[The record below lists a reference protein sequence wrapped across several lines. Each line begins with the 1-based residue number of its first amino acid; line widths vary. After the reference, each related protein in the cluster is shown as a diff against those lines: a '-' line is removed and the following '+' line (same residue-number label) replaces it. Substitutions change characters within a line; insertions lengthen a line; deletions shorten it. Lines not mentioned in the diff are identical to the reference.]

1 MISGLG
7 GLIARVRS
15 LFNGA
20 RNDKLDAEMHAEFAH
35 HIELRAADL
44 VNTGLTPD
52 EAKRQAR
59 VEFGGTYNHKEAG
72 RAARGLRWFDAF
84 RISWLDVKLGA
95 RMVRRYPGLTIV
107 AGLAMGVAIAI
118 GAGVMGVIALVN
130 DPKIPLHEGERIVG
144 IQVWHSSWNNAERRI
159 AYDLAAWKSELKAVR
174 DIGAFRSAVRAV
186 GANDGRAEPGRGAEM
201 SASGFRVARVE
212 PLLGRYLLDDDERPG
227 APLVVVLGHEIWSG
241 RFASDSAIIGR
252 HVKIG
257 GVPHMVVGVMPAGFA
272 WPINYNM
279 WLPLRLEASVQPR
292 QGPVLYAFGRL
303 DAGASLEEAATELAA
318 VGERIAKA
326 SPETHRRLRAWILP
340 FALSW
345 FELDSPETVLVQR
358 AAQAAVTMLLIII
371 CVNIAILVY
380 ARTATR
386 QGEIAVRS
394 ALGASRS
401 RIVTQL
407 VGEAMVLAAIGAA
420 VGLTLISI
428 IAGRMDTILSETG
441 ASTVIPFWFKVGVS
455 PATIGF
461 LVGLAVLAA
470 LIIGVVPALQVTGRR
485 VQASLQRLA
494 GGGGHASLRMG
505 TMWTS
510 LVIVEVALTVAI
522 MPSSAFMASR
532 SLEAMM
538 TGPGF
543 PAEEILMAEL
553 SVNREQNEAGPREE
567 DSLYTRRATQL
578 RYEVM
583 RRLQAD
589 PNVAAVSFSAGIP
602 GSESSG
608 RIELDT
614 VPVKFESGSSGGGG
628 SWSRWGGGMEQV
640 RFAAVDAA
648 FFDALDVAPIMGRT
662 FTAADA
668 VPHANVAV
676 VNRTFAD
683 SQFSGTNPIGRKFRE
698 LGNPGMGPEPE
709 YRGPWQEIVGVVPDV
724 PALVDYERPRGVW
737 YAPTRTIEP
746 ATLLIHV
753 RGMHPA
759 AFVTRLRVMTA
770 SVDEGMFLRR
780 VQPLDEGLWKTH
792 LPMRLLTSALIAVAL
807 SVLVLS
813 AAGLYALMS
822 VIVTQRRRE
831 IGIRMA
837 LGADRGRVL
846 RSIFSR
852 AALQVGAGIAL
863 GTAMAVL
870 VLQGAGGEMRG
881 FNAFVI
887 LPAAALFMLAV
898 GVLAALGPARRGLA
912 IQPSVVL
919 KED

>member
-1 MISGLG
+1 MITEL
-7 GLIARVRS
+7 LARFRS
-15 LFNGA
+15 LFSGM
-20 RNDKLDAEMHAEFAH
+20 RNDRLDAEMHAEFAH

-44 VNTGLTPD
+44 VKARHTPD
-52 EAKRQAR
+52 EALRLAR
-59 VEFGGTYNHKEAG
+59 AEFGSTYNYKEAG
-72 RAARGLRWFDAF
+72 REARGLRWFDAF
-84 RISWLDVKLGA
+84 RISWLDVRLGA

-107 AGLAMGVAIAI
+107 AGLAMGVAIAL
-118 GAGVMGVIALVN
+118 GAGVMGVIALMN
-130 DPKIPLHEGERIVG
+130 DPKIPLDEGERIVG
-144 IQVWHSSWNNAERRI
+144 IQVWGLLSNNPERRI
-159 AYDLAAWKSELKAVR
+159 AYDLAAWKSELKTVR

-227 APLVVVLGHEIWSG
+227 GPLVVVLGHEIWSG
-241 RFASDSAIIGR
+241 RFASDSAIVGR
-252 HVKIG
+252 QVKIG
-257 GVPHMVVGVMPAGFA
+257 GVPHIVVGVMPEGFA
-272 WPINYNM
+272 WPINNNM
-279 WLPLRLEASVQPR
+279 WLPLRLDASVEPR
-292 QGPVLYAFGRL
+292 RGPVLYAFGRL
-303 DAGASLEEAATELAA
+303 DAGASLEEATTEVAA
-318 VGERIAKA
+318 LGERIAKA
-326 SPETHRRLRAWILP
+326 SPETHQRLRARILP
-340 FALSW
+340 FAQSW

-401 RIVTQL
+401 RIVAQL
-407 VGEAMVLAAIGAA
+407 VGEAMVLAGIGAA
-420 VGLTLISI
+420 VGLTLISV
-428 IAGRMDTILSETG
+428 IASQVDTILVQTG
-441 ASTVIPFWFKVGVS
+441 ASAVIPFWLKVGVS

-485 VQASLQRLA
+485 VQANLQRLS
-494 GGGGHASLRMG
+494 GGHASLRMG
-505 TMWTS
+505 KMWTS

-522 MPSSAFMASR
+522 LPSSAFMASR
-532 SLEAMM
+532 SLEAMT

-553 SVNREQNEAGPREE
+553 SVNREQHEAGPREE
-567 DSLYTRRATQL
+567 DSLYTPRATQL

-583 RRLQAD
+583 RRLLAD

-614 VPVKFESGSSGGGG
+614 VPVKFESGSRG
-628 SWSRWGGGMEQV
+628 SRWGEGMQQV

-683 SQFSGTNPIGRKFRE
+683 SLFRGAHPIGRKFRE

-724 PALVDYERPRGVW
+724 PALVDYERPKGVW
-737 YAPTRTIEP
+737 YAPTRSIEP

-753 RGMHPA
+753 RGMHPTTFA
-759 AFVTRLRVMTA
+759 TRLRVITT

-831 IGIRMA
+831 IGIRIA
-837 LGADRGRVL
+837 LGADRRRVL
-846 RSIFSR
+846 WSIFSR
-852 AALQVGAGIAL
+852 AALQVGAGVVL

-887 LPAAALFMLAV
+887 LPAASLFMLAV
-898 GVLAALGPARRGLA
+898 GVLAAMGPARRGLA

-919 KED
+919 KDD